1 MKTKSRF
8 VIAVVVALMAAA
20 LMANVALA
28 FECTNPNLN
37 DKALIGEFD
46 IATETFTPYKAN
58 WGSLEAFKFH
68 GAWVKLIFPWGQSFN
83 VFVHGVLPDGA
94 LDSGPG
100 ENGCDGKGIDDIEAC
115 LAMVGP

>member
-1 MKTKSRF
+1 MNRKRL
-8 VIAVVVALMAAA
+8 VLALVLALMAAA
-20 LMANVALA
+20 LMSNVALA
-28 FECTNPNLN
+28 FDCNNPNLN
-37 DKALIGEFD
+37 DHALVGEFD

-58 WGSLEAFKFH
+58 WGSFETFKFH

-83 VFVHGVLPDGA
+83 VWVHGVLPDGA

-115 LAMVGP
+115 LAIQAP

>member
-1 MKTKSRF
+1 MMKTKGRL
-8 VIAVVVALMAAA
+8 VIALVLALMVAA
-20 LMANVALA
+20 LMSNVALA
-28 FECTNPNLN
+28 FECNNPNLN
-37 DKALIGEFD
+37 DKALLGEFD

-58 WGSLEAFKFH
+58 WGSFGQFH

-94 LDSGPG
+94 LDAGPG

-115 LAMVGP
+115 LALVGP